1 MRSHV
6 PTFQRLVPG
15 LALLLAGWLPP
26 ARAADRVDPPKE
38 YQAAVRALEE
48 YISEQVEAKRL
59 PALSIALVDDQ
70 RIVWARGFGFAD
82 PRTKK
87 PPRPK
92 PCTASARCRS
102 CSLTSQSCASSSEAS
117 STLTLL

>member
-6 PTFQRLVPG
+6 PGFRRLV
-15 LALLLAGWLPP
+15 LAVLLAGWLPP
-26 ARAADRVDPPKE
+26 ARAAERVDPPKE

-48 YISEQVEAKRL
+48 YIAEQVRDKRL

-82 PRTKK
+82 PKAKK
-87 PPRPK
+87 PA
-92 PCTASARCRS
+92 TAETVYRVGSVSKLFTDLAVLRLRR
-102 CSLTSQSCASSSEAS
+102 
-117 STLTLL
+117 